1 MTAVALPPNQRK
13 NQVNL
18 VSKEIENLFSS
29 YNQIKCNLSNNSTER
44 YIQSIKSTRTMQIK
58 IELILINMNVDRFP
72 IKRNKNHHVSSDTSE
87 CRFGIIQL
95 LRKK

>member
-87 CRFGIIQL
+87 
-95 LRKK
+95 